1 MTYIIKEPT
10 DLLDDKKC
18 HRYPFVAHQCLQID
32 SSAIYDC
39 FLLTNKEYNEIHPP
53 KEPSEKEEEPLP
65 VPQESEKVYDVIGEK
80 YEDDKKEDS
89 DTSLPEIINEE
100 EEKNKNR
107 IELFDYL
114 LDFVMN
120 DDKPLNNVLAGYFST
135 VFLFLY
141 DKNNIKIIKYMYSY
155 RIDALEKIVKH
166 SNLKALSLVAEKL
179 LDIDTNKEIFNENDK
194 ENPSLTHEELLSII
208 GKRNELLSK
217 MITSISINDDMNFF
231 IIDTIKELCL
241 NNEQVLTY
249 ILNSQEVLEFIF
261 SILKKNT
268 NNEDNKNDNFISLYC
283 SLLSFIG
290 NLCQSIL
297 NNKISLP
304 TEDKTQQNEIN
315 PFYGKI
321 FTSSLS
327 SILLNFTEKKS
338 ILMNSTG
345 KECKCLGSINL
356 GIIELVNELF
366 PIYQNLQYKFDFI
379 LIRNG
384 FIKQAT
390 NFFFQYPLNDIY
402 KQQYLN
408 LIKKYIKPE
417 NINRQL
423 SKYLFTEIQLHKLLL
438 NKISSVP
445 KFSFESG
452 KEINDPIYPFI
463 ISLCYKLNSLLDN
476 QAIKI
481 KDRKGSFAFLSTET
495 NDNTMLFDKIKNCF
509 ALFTEKAQIKK
520 ANINEYLDD
529 KWEEEMASKVSPV
542 VEMYE
547 NKLGSLVQDDNSLDD
562 SNIIDDLDDST
573 PSGISTNNTNNN
585 NNSSHEIQVDEI
597 DLGNYSDNKYW
608 KSNDEG
614 EYGKKILEEALKE
627 LEI

>member
-1 MTYIIKEPT
+1 MESS
-10 DLLDDKKC
+10 LL
-18 HRYPFVAHQCLQID
+18 
-32 SSAIYDC
+32 YDH
-39 FLLTNKEYNEIHPP
+39 FLLTNKEYNDIHPP
-53 KEPSEKEEEPLP
+53 KEPSEKEEESFP
-65 VPQESEKVYDVIGEK
+65 VPQDTEKVYDVIGEK
-80 YEDDKKEDS
+80 YEDEKKEESDS
-89 DTSLPEIINEE
+89 SLPEIINEE
-100 EEKNKNR
+100 EENNKNR
-107 IELFDYL
+107 IELLDYL

-120 DDKPLNNVLAGYFST
+120 DAKPLNNVLAGYFST
-135 VFLFLY
+135 VFQFLY
-141 DKNNIKIIKYMYSY
+141 DKNIIKIIKYMYNY
-155 RIDALEKIVKH
+155 RVDAVEKIVKH

-194 ENPSLTHEELLSII
+194 DKSSITHEELLFII

-217 MITSISINDDMNFF
+217 MITSISIKDDMNFF

-241 NNEQVLTY
+241 NNDQILTY

-261 SILKKNT
+261 SILKMNT
-268 NNEDNKNDNFISLYC
+268 NLEENNNDNFISLYC

-290 NLCQSIL
+290 NLCKSIL

-304 TEDKTQQNEIN
+304 TEDKSQQNEIN
-315 PFYGKI
+315 PLYGKI
-321 FTSSLS
+321 ITSSLS
-327 SILLNFTEKKS
+327 SILLNFKERKS
-338 ILMNSTG
+338 VLPISTG
-345 KECKCLGSINL
+345 KEYKCLGSINL
-356 GIIELVNELF
+356 GIIELINELF
-366 PIYQNLQYKFDFI
+366 PIYQKLQDKFDFI

-402 KQQYLN
+402 KQQYLD

-438 NKISSVP
+438 NKINSVP

-452 KEINDPIYPFI
+452 KVINDPIYPFI

-495 NDNTMLFDKIKNCF
+495 NENTMLLDKIKNCF

-520 ANINEYLDD
+520 AHINEYLDG

-547 NKLGSLVQDDNSLDD
+547 NKLGSLIQDENSLDD

-573 PSGISTNNTNNN
+573 PSSSINNTD
-585 NNSSHEIQVDEI
+585 NNSDHKIQVDEI

-608 KSNDEG
+608 KGIDEG